1 MAQIKVHING
11 RSYDVAC
18 DDGQEEHVLRL
29 GRYVDKKVGELA
41 NQIGQVGDTR
51 LLVMAALVITDE
63 LSEAYGE
70 LEDIREG
77 KAGVVGAGGG
87 TSPADAR
94 AAEDIRALVRRIES
108 IARSLEGA

>member
-1 MAQIKVHING
+1 
-11 RSYDVAC
+11 
-18 DDGQEEHVLRL
+18 
-29 GRYVDKKVGELA
+29 
-41 NQIGQVGDTR
+41 
-51 LLVMAALVITDE
+51 MAALVITDE

-77 KAGVVGAGGG
+77 KAGVVGPGSG

-94 AAEDIRALVRRIES
+94 AAEDIRTLVRRIES